1 MTLQEYYALRML
13 ISIALGS
20 KEFKNNAVMYDKST
34 GLSYPVAQIID
45 IASDYIY
52 DNFDIEVM
60 KKFSL

>member
-20 KEFKNNAVMYDKST
+20 KEFKNDAVMYDKST
-34 GLSYPVAQIID
+34 GLLYPLSQIID

-52 DNFDIEVM
+52 DNFNIEVL
-60 KKFSL
+60 KK